1 MAIFPSYHV
10 PLKLTMPHTVITKRG
25 KKPMRTGPGHRCP
38 HASTAP
44 VNPHYG
50 RLSSDTELIQGRVTS
65 QEAKKK
71 TKKTIWYISYY
82 IKVWL
87 SQSFPIIKKV

>member
-44 VNPHYG
+44 VNPDYG
-50 RLSSDTELIQGRVTS
+50 RLCSDTEPSSKGELLFRS
-65 QEAKKK
+65 QKNKDNHL
-71 TKKTIWYISYY
+71 
-82 IKVWL
+82 VH
-87 SQSFPIIKKV
+87 